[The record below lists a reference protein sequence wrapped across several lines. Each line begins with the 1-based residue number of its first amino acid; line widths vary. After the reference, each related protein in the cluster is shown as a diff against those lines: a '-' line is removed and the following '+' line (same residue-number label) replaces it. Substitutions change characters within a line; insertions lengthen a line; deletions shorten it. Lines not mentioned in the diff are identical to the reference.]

1 MSASDKGHMKVV
13 KLLLDGGASVNAE
26 VDIMG
31 TALMMAAYCL
41 GITVEKKYLLCQNV
55 TGGTILARRLAV
67 DIL

>member
-41 GITVEKKYLLCQNV
+41 ALIAGQKNEKPRCS
-55 TGGTILARRLAV
+55 
-67 DIL
+67 